1 MEKQGATT
9 TVTKRDVIARQVS
22 AVVFVALPSA
32 ALDSPALS
40 AAASGF
46 GFLGGLPRLRLTG
59 GSSPSGLGCNKRK
72 DASEARIGQ
81 KESDDVPWGGL
92 PLFLFSPVEGP
103 AAADAAAAAFFLFL
117 LPLGRPRPRLTGG
130 AGSAGGAGSG

>member
-59 GSSPSGLGCNKRK
+59 GSSPSGLGYNKRK

-81 KESDDVPWGGL
+81 KESDDVPWGVCPSFSSLRWRAL
-92 PLFLFSPVEGP
+92 P
-103 AAADAAAAAFFLFL
+103 
-117 LPLGRPRPRLTGG
+117 PRTRQRLCSSCSCCPWGDRDRV
-130 AGSAGGAGSG
+130 

>member
-1 MEKQGATT
+1 MKKQGATT

-40 AAASGF
+40 AAGSGF

-81 KESDDVPWGGL
+81 RESDDVPWGVCPSFSSLRWRAL
-92 PLFLFSPVEGP
+92 PPQTRQQLRSSCSCCPWGDRDRV
-103 AAADAAAAAFFLFL
+103 
-117 LPLGRPRPRLTGG
+117 
-130 AGSAGGAGSG
+130 